1 MSLKY
6 PRLESSSHEA
16 SIIPFPGSKVPLSHT
31 AATDGVTKMGKESER
46 EGRGREY
53 LSGAQDGTD
62 SRAPGRRGYRI
73 ASLPPCPPPLQ
84 GDDEEVTHGSSTEV
98 ASNASAGSRNLSHR
112 YLILK

>member
-1 MSLKY
+1 
-6 PRLESSSHEA
+6 
-16 SIIPFPGSKVPLSHT
+16 
-31 AATDGVTKMGKESER
+31 MGKERESER
-46 EGRGREY
+46 ERGRGREY

-62 SRAPGRRGYRI
+62 SRAAGRRGYRI

-112 YLILK
+112 YLSLK